1 VNSNG
6 ADARLFGIGTTLT
19 PSSFMTGLSNQNKPW
34 DPKAAVNIPW
44 YRTPSGFMR
53 QNIFMD
59 IASNIN
65 RYPRQAVGLFGAAFL
80 RSFAIGCLVACVMQS
95 RLLVGMQ
102 TNYVMT
108 RGILWF
114 ERKC

>member
-1 VNSNG
+1 MCDHVDQTNFSKSSEPKWKCHGLFSNVPQVNSNG

-19 PSSFMTGLSNQNKPW
+19 PSSFVTGLSNQNKPW

-65 RYPRQAVGLFGAAFL
+65 R
-80 RSFAIGCLVACVMQS
+80 
-95 RLLVGMQ
+95 
-102 TNYVMT
+102 
-108 RGILWF
+108 
-114 ERKC
+114 